1 MMTRRATAVTIIAI
15 RSSLLLLLLLLS
27 EGGLNL
33 ETASA
38 FAWSLSMIPPRRNN
52 KFIQCALSKNNALI
66 QLLDPPL
73 TSVTIGG
80 HDRIEDVEL
89 NSKDSSD
96 DNDKV
101 VVVENGEQNIPKS
114 IDEQMIT
121 SSRIID
127 NNNLVESTS
136 ILTTTTSSS
145 PFASR
150 SFDPITGLPK
160 PQQQT
165 SSRRSS
171 IPQSQHRLSKAHQS
185 LMARSS
191 SMRRQRFV
199 TGRYP
204 LTVSVVRNPT
214 RRWMGL
220 AESHV
225 YLNGTSI
232 EKSLASY
239 DAFLWHEDDER
250 RELHT
255 DYEFLSLELLAE
267 IRVKRPGYVNIL
279 PTGGVGT
286 SFQTMGNTIDAHHGG
301 GAFGRTWQSWKM
313 RSSSNS
319 NSNNAASPSMSNIK
333 DDETHVVGNTKERLW
348 VTGFSLTNQRGE
360 LYALDVGSGVM
371 SNANDRTA
379 RAIKWPNEVTSVP
392 KHLYVNH
399 HHNTDDTGSVQEEEV
414 ELEDALLVTDGFLV
428 PGKDKGGLYVVRNP
442 GNGISEWSDCLTGTT
457 NLRGAPIDADGE
469 KSGDWFYHKAM
480 WMDLTGDGR
489 QSILSARAKVAPLR
503 NNNNN
508 IHDESRGG
516 GNTFGRGQLVWLE
529 CPRPHS
535 FAPGSQTPLDVDGT
549 VFDPFSSRNTPWKL
563 RVLDEGPDVM
573 FSVADLDPSDDT
585 IEVIASQFFS
595 RKITLHSLRIG
606 LEPKIVFRR
615 TIDDRFGAA
624 FSSVLADLDGLAA
637 YTSKRPGAQNQPT
650 VIDSGSTVISLTKG
664 DAFSHLLVTS
674 HECSFAEKG
683 SEMADM
689 SASDYATIPSGA
701 TTDKSKTTDG
711 GSLFA
716 YRIPIGR
723 VDAWKTIPWTRSVVA
738 TGFKVE
744 GHISNMINPG
754 APGFCYTFFPT
765 REGGNVVGKDK
776 MWHRP
781 LIGLSGDCA
790 QSAYILRPVEV
801 GGSDDNSGN
810 SSSGG
815 VNDGIDKSTEYS
827 LMCEIK
833 CQSTVGSLAIGYDDL
848 YTDNDTSYDQ
858 QSGYAKIYVP
868 CYEQDK
874 VLVFSMGSDEN
885 FQSKDDGW

>member
-1 MMTRRATAVTIIAI
+1 MVVHKYVSNASSSIIFLLFHTMMTRRATAVTIIAI

-38 FAWSLSMIPPRRNN
+38 FAWSLAIILPRRNN
-52 KFIQCALSKNNALI
+52 KFIQCALSKNDALI
-66 QLLDPPL
+66 QLLDPPSL

-96 DNDKV
+96 DNDKI
-101 VVVENGEQNIPKS
+101 IPKS
-114 IDEQMIT
+114 IDEQMMII
-121 SSRIID
+121 SSEIID
-127 NNNLVESTS
+127 NLVESKS

-313 RSSSNS
+313 RSNSNS

-399 HHNTDDTGSVQEEEV
+399 HHNTDDTGSVKEEEV

-503 NNNNN
+503 NNNKN

-585 IEVIASQFFS
+585 I
-595 RKITLHSLRIG
+595 
-606 LEPKIVFRR
+606 
-615 TIDDRFGAA
+615 
-624 FSSVLADLDGLAA
+624 
-637 YTSKRPGAQNQPT
+637 
-650 VIDSGSTVISLTKG
+650 
-664 DAFSHLLVTS
+664 
-674 HECSFAEKG
+674 
-683 SEMADM
+683 
-689 SASDYATIPSGA
+689 
-701 TTDKSKTTDG
+701 
-711 GSLFA
+711 
-716 YRIPIGR
+716 
-723 VDAWKTIPWTRSVVA
+723 
-738 TGFKVE
+738 
-744 GHISNMINPG
+744 
-754 APGFCYTFFPT
+754 
-765 REGGNVVGKDK
+765 
-776 MWHRP
+776 
-781 LIGLSGDCA
+781 
-790 QSAYILRPVEV
+790 
-801 GGSDDNSGN
+801 
-810 SSSGG
+810 
-815 VNDGIDKSTEYS
+815 
-827 LMCEIK
+827 
-833 CQSTVGSLAIGYDDL
+833 
-848 YTDNDTSYDQ
+848 
-858 QSGYAKIYVP
+858 
-868 CYEQDK
+868 
-874 VLVFSMGSDEN
+874 
-885 FQSKDDGW
+885 